1 MTEAKDTLR
10 IACIQ
15 MRSGT
20 DLQANVRA
28 MGELVEEA
36 VDQGAQYVQTPEMTG
51 LLEKNPKRLLEV
63 IEPQERDPA
72 FLAAG
77 ELAKRHGIWFH
88 LGSTAIRR
96 PETGTDGRAANRG
109 GVFSPD
115 GTLVATYDKI
125 HMFDVAVDENN
136 RWQES
141 ARYAPGER
149 AVTVDAGFAR
159 IGLSICYDIRFP
171 QLYRQLA
178 KAGAAILT
186 CPAAFTRPTGKAH
199 WETLLRARAI
209 ENGAFMIAAAQGG
222 VHEDGRETW
231 GHSTIVGPWGEVVG
245 RLDHDEPGVLVCD
258 IDLEEAASARRRLPV
273 LENERRFAMTKV

>member
-1 MTEAKDTLR
+1 MAEAKDTLR

-20 DLQANVRA
+20 DPQANVQV
-28 MGELVEEA
+28 MGELVDEA
-36 VDQGAQYVQTPEMTG
+36 VSQGARYVQTPEMTG

-63 IEPQERDPA
+63 IEPQESDPA

-96 PETGTDGRAANRG
+96 PETATDGRAANRG
-109 GVFSPD
+109 GVFSPE
-115 GTLVATYDKI
+115 GRLVATYDKI
-125 HMFDVAVDENN
+125 HMFDVAVDEDN

-178 KAGAAILT
+178 KAGAGILT
-186 CPAAFTRPTGKAH
+186 CPAAFTKPTGRAH

-222 VHEDGRETW
+222 SHEDGRETW
-231 GHSTIVGPWGEVVG
+231 GHSMVVGPWGEIVG

-258 IDLEEAASARRRLPV
+258 LDLCEVESARNRLPV

>member
-1 MTEAKDTLR
+1 MADTQNSFR
-10 IACIQ
+10 VACVQ

-20 DLQANVRA
+20 DPDANVRV
-28 MGELVEEA
+28 MRQLTEEA
-36 VDQGAQYVQTPEMTG
+36 VAKGANYVQTPEMTG
-51 LLEKNPKRLLEV
+51 LLEKNPKALLE
-63 IEPQERDPA
+63 IINPQEEDPS
-72 FLAAG
+72 FLAAA

-96 PETGTDGRAANRG
+96 PQTDEDGRAANRAA
-109 GVFSPD
+109 VFSPD
-115 GTLVATYDKI
+115 GMLVATYDKI
-125 HMFDVAVDENN
+125 HMFDVSVDEKN

-141 ARYAPGER
+141 ARYAPGNR
-149 AVTVDAGFAR
+149 AVVVEAGFAK

-178 KAGAAILT
+178 KAGAQILT

-209 ENGAFMIAAAQGG
+209 ENGAFVIAAAQGG
-222 VHEDGRETW
+222 SHEDGRETW
-231 GHSTIVGPWGEVVG
+231 GRSMVAGPWGEIVG

-258 IDLEEAASARRRLPV
+258 LDLDEVESARKRLPV
-273 LENERRFAMTKV
+273 LDNERRFALTKV

>member
-1 MTEAKDTLR
+1 MAEAQNRLR
-10 IACIQ
+10 VACIQ

-20 DLQANVRA
+20 DPDANVRF
-28 MGELVEEA
+28 MSELVDEA
-36 VDQGAQYVQTPEMTG
+36 VAQGARYVQTPEMTG

-63 IEPQERDPA
+63 IQFQDGDPA
-72 FLAAG
+72 FRAAG

-96 PETGTDGRAANRG
+96 AETETDGRAANRG
-109 GVFSPD
+109 AVFSPD
-115 GTLVATYDKI
+115 GKLVATYDKI
-125 HMFDVAVDENN
+125 HMFDVAVDEKN

-149 AVTVDAGFAR
+149 AVMVDAGSAQ

-178 KAGAAILT
+178 KAGAGILT

-199 WETLLRARAI
+199 WEALLRARAI

-222 VHEDGRETW
+222 SHEDGRETW
-231 GHSTIVGPWGEVVG
+231 GHSTVIGPWGEIVG
-245 RLDHDEPGVLVCD
+245 KLDHDEPGVLVCD
-258 IDLEEAASARRRLPV
+258 LDLSEVESSRSRLPV
-273 LENERRFAMTKV
+273 LENERRFAITKV

>member
-1 MTEAKDTLR
+1 MAEAKDTLR

-20 DLQANVRA
+20 DPQANVQV
-28 MGELVEEA
+28 MGELVDEA
-36 VDQGAQYVQTPEMTG
+36 VSQGARYVQTPEMTG

-63 IEPQERDPA
+63 IEPQESDPA

-96 PETGTDGRAANRG
+96 PETATDGRAANRG
-109 GVFSPD
+109 GVFSPE
-115 GTLVATYDKI
+115 GRLVATYDKI
-125 HMFDVAVDENN
+125 HMFDVAVDEDN

-178 KAGAAILT
+178 KAGAGILT
-186 CPAAFTRPTGKAH
+186 CPAAFTKPTGKAH

-209 ENGAFMIAAAQGG
+209 ENGAFVIAAAQGG
-222 VHEDGRETW
+222 SHEDGRETW
-231 GHSTIVGPWGEVVG
+231 GHSMVVGPWGEIVG

-258 IDLEEAASARRRLPV
+258 LDLCEVESARNRLPV

>member
-1 MTEAKDTLR
+1 MR
-10 IACIQ
+10 VACIQ

-20 DLQANVRA
+20 DPAANA
-28 MGELVEEA
+28 AIMGDLVSEA
-36 VDQGAQYVQTPEMTG
+36 AAQGAQYVQTPEMTG
-51 LLEKNPKRLLEV
+51 LLEKNPKRLLEI
-63 IEPQERDPA
+63 IEPEESDPS

-77 ELAKRHGIWFH
+77 ELAKRHGIWLH

-96 PETGTDGRAANRG
+96 EETGTDGRAANRG

-231 GHSTIVGPWGEVVG
+231 GHSTVVGPWGEIVG

>member
-1 MTEAKDTLR
+1 MAEAKDTLR

-20 DLQANVRA
+20 DPQANVQV
-28 MGELVEEA
+28 MGELVDEA
-36 VDQGAQYVQTPEMTG
+36 VSQGARYVQTPEMTG

-63 IEPQERDPA
+63 IEPQESDPA

-96 PETGTDGRAANRG
+96 PETATDGRAANRG
-109 GVFSPD
+109 GVFSPE
-115 GTLVATYDKI
+115 GRLVATYDKI
-125 HMFDVAVDENN
+125 HMFDVAVDEDN

-149 AVTVDAGFAR
+149 AATVDAGFAR

-178 KAGAAILT
+178 KAGAGILT
-186 CPAAFTRPTGKAH
+186 CPAAFTKPTGRAH

-222 VHEDGRETW
+222 SHEDGRETW
-231 GHSTIVGPWGEVVG
+231 GHSMVVGPWGEIVG

-258 IDLEEAASARRRLPV
+258 LDLCEVESARNRLPV

>member
-1 MTEAKDTLR
+1 MAEAKDTLR

-20 DLQANVRA
+20 DPQANVQV
-28 MGELVEEA
+28 MGELVDEA
-36 VDQGAQYVQTPEMTG
+36 VSQGARYVQTPEMTG

-63 IEPQERDPA
+63 IEPQESDPA

-96 PETGTDGRAANRG
+96 EETATDGRAANRG
-109 GVFSPD
+109 GVFSPE
-115 GTLVATYDKI
+115 GRLVATYDKI
-125 HMFDVAVDENN
+125 HMFDVAVDEDN

-149 AVTVDAGFAR
+149 AATVDAGFAR

-178 KAGAAILT
+178 KAGAGILT
-186 CPAAFTRPTGKAH
+186 CPAAFTKPTGRAH

-222 VHEDGRETW
+222 SHEDGRETW
-231 GHSTIVGPWGEVVG
+231 GHSTVIGPWGEIVG
-245 RLDHDEPGVLVCD
+245 GLDHDEPGVLVCD
-258 IDLEEAASARRRLPV
+258 LDLCEVESARNRLPV